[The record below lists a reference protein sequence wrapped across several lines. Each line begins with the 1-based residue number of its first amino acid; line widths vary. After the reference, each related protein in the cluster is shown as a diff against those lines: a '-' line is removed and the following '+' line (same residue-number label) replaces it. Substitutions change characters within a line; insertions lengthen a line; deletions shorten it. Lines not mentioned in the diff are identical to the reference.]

1 MPAPL
6 SPNELRR
13 SYDENNL
20 TLESTADLSPG
31 TKIIGQPRGIRAIE
45 FGIRMK
51 SPGYNIYVL
60 GESGTGRTTA
70 IKQFVEDRADEDS
83 IPPDWVYVN
92 NFLVPHKPL
101 AVRLPSGDACKL
113 RDDLQQLMRQ
123 LRGEIARAFDNQA
136 FRDAALEVSHELE
149 RKREEL
155 FTALQNKA
163 RGMDALLMSTA
174 EGFRIVPSKDGQ
186 PLQQQEFASLAE
198 EEKATWKET
207 YHYLQHDLNEVIYQ
221 ARKMELEA
229 QNDLEDLKRRVANS
243 VVDVAMEE
251 LKRAF
256 SSHEK
261 VTAYLDQ
268 VHEDIIDNVD
278 LFRSEEDDG
287 EWPNEFGPDAQEHIV
302 TEEFR
307 RYKVNV
313 LVDHKHSERAP
324 VIVEYN
330 PTVSRLLGRVE
341 HEARYG
347 GAVLTDFTLVRSGTL
362 HAANGGYLV
371 LRARDMFTEPGAW
384 DALKRALVGGA
395 VRPDDPATRGGA
407 AARTLDPDP
416 IPLEVK
422 VILIGPPALY
432 YQLHEMDEDFRTTF
446 KVMADFDATVPRTAE
461 NEMDYARFIATRS
474 HEEGLLHLDRAA
486 VGRVIEYGSRI
497 AGTQNKLSTRFGGI
511 ADLVRE
517 ANYWARE
524 AGQDLVVVDDIE
536 KAIDNREYLRNRI
549 ETHMRESVM
558 EGKQLVATSGE
569 IVGQINGLTI
579 SRTGEHAFGH
589 PSRVTARTYVGKQG
603 VVQIDREVEL
613 AGRIHNKGLMTLIGY
628 LGGQYAEDQPL
639 SLSAL
644 ITFEQNYGGIDGDS
658 ASSTELYALLSSLSG
673 MPIRQS
679 IAVTGSVNQR
689 GEIQAIGG
697 ITQKVEGWFAVCQE
711 RGLTGEQGVLIP
723 ASNVQDLMLR
733 VGVVDAVAAGK
744 FHIWAVETVDK
755 GIEILTGRPA
765 DEVHAAAKAR
775 LQTLAQRLE
784 DFKASALS

>member
-1 MPAPL
+1 
-6 SPNELRR
+6 
-13 SYDENNL
+13 
-20 TLESTADLSPG
+20 
-31 TKIIGQPRGIRAIE
+31 
-45 FGIRMK
+45 
-51 SPGYNIYVL
+51 
-60 GESGTGRTTA
+60 
-70 IKQFVEDRADEDS
+70 
-83 IPPDWVYVN
+83 
-92 NFLVPHKPL
+92 
-101 AVRLPSGDACKL
+101 
-113 RDDLQQLMRQ
+113 
-123 LRGEIARAFDNQA
+123 
-136 FRDAALEVSHELE
+136 
-149 RKREEL
+149 
-155 FTALQNKA
+155 
-163 RGMDALLMSTA
+163 
-174 EGFRIVPSKDGQ
+174 
-186 PLQQQEFASLAE
+186 
-198 EEKATWKET
+198 
-207 YHYLQHDLNEVIYQ
+207 
-221 ARKMELEA
+221 
-229 QNDLEDLKRRVANS
+229 
-243 VVDVAMEE
+243 
-251 LKRAF
+251 
-256 SSHEK
+256 
-261 VTAYLDQ
+261 
-268 VHEDIIDNVD
+268 
-278 LFRSEEDDG
+278 
-287 EWPNEFGPDAQEHIV
+287 
-302 TEEFR
+302 
-307 RYKVNV
+307 
-313 LVDHKHSERAP
+313 
-324 VIVEYN
+324 
-330 PTVSRLLGRVE
+330 
-341 HEARYG
+341 
-347 GAVLTDFTLVRSGTL
+347 
-362 HAANGGYLV
+362 
-371 LRARDMFTEPGAW
+371 
-384 DALKRALVGGA
+384 
-395 VRPDDPATRGGA
+395 
-407 AARTLDPDP
+407 
-416 IPLEVK
+416 
-422 VILIGPPALY
+422 LIGPPALY

-497 AGTQNKLSTRFGGI
+497 AGTQNKLSTRFGDI

-524 AGQDLVVVDDIE
+524 AGQDLVAVDDIE

-569 IVGQINGLTI
+569 IIGQINGLAV